1 MIKMQQNRACRSMP
15 TVTKT
20 CQSIAMVSKKMHC
33 RHKYNPE
40 QRLFAKLGRQRHF
53 TCKRITTAEHKITCK
68 TSADQVIDR
77 IRNMILIFKCAEH
90 WKLWFAFWGMLNP

>member
-1 MIKMQQNRACRSMP
+1 MSEHCHGIQENALP
-15 TVTKT
+15 T
-20 CQSIAMVSKKMHC
+20 QI
-33 RHKYNPE
+33 YNPE